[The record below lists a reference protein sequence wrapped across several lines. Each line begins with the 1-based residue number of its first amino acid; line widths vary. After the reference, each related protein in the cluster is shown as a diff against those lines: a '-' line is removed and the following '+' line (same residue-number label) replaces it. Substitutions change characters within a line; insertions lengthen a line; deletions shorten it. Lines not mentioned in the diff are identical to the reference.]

1 MSLQEKLNEF
11 KNNFE
16 SGNPPFNVSP
26 DVVATI
32 HKATDEL
39 RSSGILDRVLKK
51 GDKAPEFSLPNE
63 NGEIIHY
70 TNKYR
75 NILNGY
81 KIYDRT
87 QNFFVAKTS

>member
-1 MSLQEKLNEF
+1 MSLQEKLNDF

-26 DVVATI
+26 EVVATM

-39 RSSGILDRVLKK
+39 RSSGILGRVLKT

-63 NGEIIHY
+63 NGEMMHSKDLLEKGNLVL
-70 TNKYR
+70 TFYR
-75 NILNGY
+75 G
-81 KIYDRT
+81 
-87 QNFFVAKTS
+87 VW

>member
-26 DVVATI
+26 DVVATM

-39 RSSGILDRVLKK
+39 RSSGILDRVLKP

-63 NGEIIHY
+63 NGEMIHSKNLLEKGNLVL
-70 TNKYR
+70 TFYR
-75 NILNGY
+75 G
-81 KIYDRT
+81 
-87 QNFFVAKTS
+87 VW

>member
-11 KNNFE
+11 KENFE

-26 DVVATI
+26 DVVAMM

-39 RSSGILDRVLKK
+39 RSSGILDRVLKT

-63 NGEIIHY
+63 AGEIIHLKGLLKKGKLVL
-70 TNKYR
+70 TFYR
-75 NILNGY
+75 G
-81 KIYDRT
+81 
-87 QNFFVAKTS
+87 VW

>member
-39 RSSGILDRVLKK
+39 RSSGILDRVLKT

-63 NGEIIHY
+63 TGEIIHLSGLLKKGNLVL
-70 TNKYR
+70 TFYR
-75 NILNGY
+75 G
-81 KIYDRT
+81 
-87 QNFFVAKTS
+87 VW